1 MTDLE
6 RKPGLSNFV
15 VEIDARRAPHHDL
28 FGLIALEEL
37 DGVIRHAA
45 GRDRIALL
53 MVDDPAAVR
62 RAAHRDIVEPEAV
75 EDRDD
80 GLNHVGSAED
90 IAPEGEHDPGAE

>member
-62 RAAHRDIVEPEAV
+62 RAAPPDVVEPQAI
-75 EDRDD
+75 EDR
-80 GLNHVGSAED
+80 GEGMNNVGGAED
-90 IAPEGEHDPGAE
+90 IAAKVEDDPVA